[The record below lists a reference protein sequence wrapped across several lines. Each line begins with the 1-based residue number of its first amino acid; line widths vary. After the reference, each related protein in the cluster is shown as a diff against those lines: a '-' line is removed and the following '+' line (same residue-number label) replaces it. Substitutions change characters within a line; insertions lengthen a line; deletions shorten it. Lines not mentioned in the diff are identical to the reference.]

1 MIPERLQ
8 RMADLARWVTAAEP
22 ALGWPEGSFME
33 AYIANQAVAV
43 EATIEADPVAQA
55 IRDLMVNR
63 RHWRDTASELLRV
76 LEVKVSELVVRS
88 KAWPKSASALSNRL
102 LRAKPSLRA
111 VGIEVE
117 TGIRQGQNRTRMIEI
132 RKRV

>member
-1 MIPERLQ
+1 MGSPKVF
-8 RMADLARWVTAAEP
+8 ADISR
-22 ALGWPEGSFME
+22 
-33 AYIANQAVAV
+33 NQAVAV

-55 IRDLMVNR
+55 IRDLMEDR

-76 LEVKVSELVVRS
+76 LEVEVSELVVRL
-88 KAWPKSASALSNRL
+88 KAWPKSASSLSNRL
-102 LRAKPSLRA
+102 RRAAPSLRA